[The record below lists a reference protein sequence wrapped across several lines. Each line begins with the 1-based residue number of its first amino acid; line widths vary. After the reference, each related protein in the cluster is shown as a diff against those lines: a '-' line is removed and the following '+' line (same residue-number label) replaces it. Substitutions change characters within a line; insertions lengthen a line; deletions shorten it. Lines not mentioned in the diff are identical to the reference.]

1 MNQVVDWNDIQ
12 ASVLK
17 ALGEHRVGWADQLAI
32 VLEDVKRSVSQHPD
46 VFGDELPVIVQIKQ
60 KLGGLRVYTREC
72 NRNIFDELETR
83 VEEIEKTCERCGN
96 SAEIQNI
103 RGYLVTLCCWCY
115 NRYLED
121 RFEGAEMMWPTDL
134 ELNVAN
140 RFPDLVSADT
150 ASLWPSIGP
159 GRLVLLGRFLAEAE
173 HLVRENCE
181 TPIQVQ
187 ISDVTTGSDCSIQI
201 NFRRYDQCLD
211 LPLKRLVLDSKRTCA
226 RCGHVGDI
234 VRKKNKA
241 TALCAHCQE
250 QGDWNPF
257 DE

>member
-1 MNQVVDWNDIQ
+1 MKPVVDWNDIHT
-12 ASVLK
+12 SVMN
-17 ALGEHRVGWADQLAI
+17 ALGEHRVGWADQLAL
-32 VLEDVKRSVSQHPD
+32 VLEDVKRSVAQHPD

-72 NRNIFDELETR
+72 NRNIFGELETR

-96 SAEIQNI
+96 SAEIQNV

-115 NRYLED
+115 NSYLED
-121 RFEGAEMMWPTDL
+121 RFEDAEARWPTDL
-134 ELNVAN
+134 ELNVAD

-150 ASLWPSIGP
+150 ASLWPSVGP

-173 HLVRENCE
+173 HLVRENSE

-187 ISDVTTGSDCSIQI
+187 ISDVKTGPDGSIQVS
-201 NFRRYDQCLD
+201 FSRYDQCLD
-211 LPLKRLVLDSKRTCA
+211 LLLKRVQLDSKRTCA

-234 VRKKNKA
+234 VRKKHRA